1 MTDATTRLKRTPLYQ
16 SHLRAGGR
24 IVPFS
29 GWEMP
34 VQYTGIID
42 EHLHTREKA
51 GLFDICH
58 MGEFMLRGAS
68 SEKDLERLFSR
79 RVKDML
85 PGKCRYGFLLNERG
99 GIIDDI
105 IIFKISP
112 EEFMLVVNAGTI
124 EKDRKW
130 IEKNISDDTIF
141 ADISEATAKLDLQ
154 GPLSAD
160 VLKECLDPSVVEG
173 LKRFSFADVS
183 IDGVKVI
190 LSRTGYT
197 GELGYELFFSPGSA
211 EKIWNKLVAFPEV
224 KPVGLGA
231 RDTLRLEEG
240 YSLYGSDIDE
250 EHTPLE
256 AALSKFVS
264 MEKDFIG
271 VAALKEQETGGITR
285 VLAGFT
291 CEGRRSARSHFR
303 VVAEGRDSGE
313 VTSAAFS
320 PCLKKGIGLCYIDRE
335 LSAEGREIS
344 LTDGKVQI
352 EAKIK
357 SLPIYE
363 H

>member
-1 MTDATTRLKRTPLYQ
+1 MTDAVTRSKRTPLYEC
-16 SHLRAGGR
+16 HLRAGGR

-42 EHLHTREKA
+42 EHMHTREKT

-58 MGEFMLRGAS
+58 MGEFILKGAGA
-68 SEKDLERLFSR
+68 EKDLEHLFSR
-79 RVKDML
+79 KVGDML
-85 PGKCRYGFLLNERG
+85 PGKCRYGFLLNDKG
-99 GIIDDI
+99 TIIDDI
-105 IIFKISP
+105 IVFKVSP

-124 EKDRKW
+124 DKDAEW
-130 IEKNISDDTIF
+130 IKKNISESTVF
-141 ADISEATAKLDLQ
+141 ADISESTAKLDLQ

-160 VLKECLDPSVVEG
+160 VLKKCIDPAVVEG
-173 LKRFSFADVS
+173 LKRFSFTDVS

-197 GELGYELFFSPGSA
+197 GELGYELFFSPEFAS
-211 EKIWNKLVAFPEV
+211 KLWDKLLVFPEV

-250 EHTPLE
+250 DHTPVE
-256 AALSKFVS
+256 AGLSKFVS

-271 VAALKEQETGGITR
+271 RAALKEQEASGVSR
-285 VLAGFT
+285 VLTGFI

-303 VVAEGRDSGE
+303 VMDGSRDAGE
-313 VTSAAFS
+313 VTSGAFS
-320 PCLKKGIGLCYIDRE
+320 PCLKKGIGLCYIDKGLAVE
-335 LSAEGREIS
+335 NREIS
-344 LTDGKVQI
+344 LMDGKVQI
-352 EAKIK
+352 EAKVK